1 MENGFFT
8 VDYESMAC
16 VVTALVAYNIFSP
29 FSQKIDDLTFTFVTP
44 LGRPVRR
51 RCYPFFKITVCLK
64 MDSTIAFS
72 ELQHFLHS
80 KMTSIS
86 LFFVQPIVFLN
97 M

>member
-8 VDYESMAC
+8 VDYESMAG
-16 VVTALVAYNIFSP
+16 VVTTLVAHNIFSP
-29 FSQKIDDLTFTFVTP
+29 FSQEIDDLP
-44 LGRPVRR
+44 LPSSPIGCPVRR